1 VRAQATGGSEIPGLV
16 EARNLRRVGS
26 IVFSQSTQLSM
37 FVCLSSY
44 AVLSLLTMDM
54 FVPFECVH
62 SFSHVFNPYSFCV
75 AAC

>member
-1 VRAQATGGSEIPGLV
+1 VWAQAKGGE
-16 EARNLRRVGS
+16 ERNLRRVGS

-54 FVPFECVH
+54 FVPFEYVH
-62 SFSHVFNPYSFCV
+62 SFSNVFNPYSFCV